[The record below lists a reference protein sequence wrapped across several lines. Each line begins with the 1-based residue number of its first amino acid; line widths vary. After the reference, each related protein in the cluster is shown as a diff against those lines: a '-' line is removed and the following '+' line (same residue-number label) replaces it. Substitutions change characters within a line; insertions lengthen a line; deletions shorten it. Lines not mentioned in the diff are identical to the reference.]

1 MEERRDP
8 ERARYG
14 KRYASDPREENMR
27 FVLNRL
33 EDIVAA
39 VVTAGIGL
47 FIIIEAGNYRMGTLT
62 SMGPGYFPTILG
74 WTMIGL
80 ATIILVTSRPTGAP
94 PKPGRDQV
102 RGMLLVAAAFG
113 VFALTIER
121 FGMIPAVTASVFLA
135 SMANERNTVVSGL
148 LLGLGTAIICA
159 LIFRVGLG
167 LQIEAF

>member
-1 MEERRDP
+1 
-8 ERARYG
+8 
-14 KRYASDPREENMR
+14 MR

-39 VVTAGIGL
+39 LVTAGIGI
-47 FIIIEAGNYRMGTLT
+47 FIVTEARGYRMGSLT

-80 ATIILVTSRPTGAP
+80 AVLILVTSRPSGTPEA
-94 PKPGRDQV
+94 PGRDQI

-113 VFALTIER
+113 AFALTIER
-121 FGMIPAVTASVFLA
+121 FGMVPSVTLSVLLA
-135 SMANERNTVVSGL
+135 SLANERTTPLTGL
-148 LLGLGTAIICA
+148 LLGLGTATVCA

>member
-1 MEERRDP
+1 
-8 ERARYG
+8 
-14 KRYASDPREENMR
+14 MR

-47 FIIIEAGNYRMGTLT
+47 FIVIEAGNYKLGTLT

-74 WTMIGL
+74 WTMMGL
-80 ATIILVTSRPTGAP
+80 AVLILVTSRPTGAP
-94 PKPGRDQV
+94 PKPGWDQV
-102 RGMLLVAAAFG
+102 RGMLFVAAAFG
-113 VFALTIER
+113 VFALTIEWL
-121 FGMIPAVTASVFLA
+121 GMIPSVTAAVFLA
-135 SMANERNTVVSGL
+135 SMANERNTVITGL
-148 LLGLGTAIICA
+148 ALGLGTAVVCV